1 MTTEVDPALTGA
13 AYELANAGYV
23 PMPDPQEREER
34 EAIGSDSV
42 SLREAAAERGR
53 TQEDVVVRAY
63 NGPDGKPAAANEAI
77 SLSRASRD
85 YAGATAAE
93 KLLAES
99 GRSMEFADRVDA
111 LRAEAL
117 ASDPD
122 AAERYGLEPLQ
133 AEGDGTE
140 DGGFGEPRSV
150 PSRRG
155 DAPATSPLDP
165 ELEKALQHP
174 QVRHAIEEQLGEAEK
189 VRQTYLD
196 GLAAATQ
203 IAQASF
209 LGQFPE
215 LAGVAPEVL
224 PGVLEQL
231 SRDDPAK
238 FERVRASVAATE
250 HLFAQQRAENA
261 RQAELGRQKFE
272 GYARAE
278 DARFETM
285 LKAEPRETQAAVSA
299 EIMASARESG
309 IEPAELN
316 RLFNSEPLM
325 RNAIFQRMMYDAGK
339 YRLMM
344 KAKDA
349 AATRPLPPVLRPGA
363 SRSPAERQQADLRTL
378 SARLSNSG
386 DIKDAV
392 ALYHARRSGGR

>member
-1 MTTEVDPALTGA
+1 
-13 AYELANAGYV
+13 
-23 PMPDPQEREER
+23 
-34 EAIGSDSV
+34 
-42 SLREAAAERGR
+42 
-53 TQEDVVVRAY
+53 
-63 NGPDGKPAAANEAI
+63 
-77 SLSRASRD
+77 
-85 YAGATAAE
+85 
-93 KLLAES
+93 
-99 GRSMEFADRVDA
+99 
-111 LRAEAL
+111 
-117 ASDPD
+117 
-122 AAERYGLEPLQ
+122 
-133 AEGDGTE
+133 
-140 DGGFGEPRSV
+140 
-150 PSRRG
+150 
-155 DAPATSPLDP
+155 
-165 ELEKALQHP
+165 
-174 QVRHAIEEQLGEAEK
+174 
-189 VRQTYLD
+189 
-196 GLAAATQ
+196 
-203 IAQASF
+203 
-209 LGQFPE
+209 
-215 LAGVAPEVL
+215 
-224 PGVLEQL
+224 
-231 SRDDPAK
+231 
-238 FERVRASVAATE
+238 VAATA

-261 RQAELGRQKFE
+261 RQAELGRQNFE